1 MSASSATTL
10 ISPPS
15 TSANPVTENTSAT
28 APAASTSTN
37 QPTTQTS
44 MQRSNSH
51 HGQTHKARH
60 AHTSHGAH
68 HGHGHHGK
76 RRPSAHAAHTTGHLT
91 GGRRGS
97 ESDGGRKVA
106 FAALT
111 MAAMNH
117 GEEKG
122 KRRKSQEEVR
132 WTSSLIS
139 GLGSVIQVADKT
151 LETAGDVF
159 QIRYSPTSLI
169 PNYVCDLQYL
179 FTTRDPTSSE
189 GEGIGEQCGRR
200 RRRGPGS

>member
-15 TSANPVTENTSAT
+15 G
-28 APAASTSTN
+28 STN
-37 QPTTQTS
+37 TIIAAATTSSPTNTTTTDQPTTQTS

-51 HGQTHKARH
+51 HGHTHKARH
-60 AHTSHGAH
+60 AHTTHGAH
-68 HGHGHHGK
+68 HGHAHAHHGK
-76 RRPSAHAAHTTGHLT
+76 RRPSAHAAHTTGHLG

-122 KRRKSQEEVR
+122 KRRKSQEEVCGPMQVMAI
-132 WTSSLIS
+132 WPVIGS
-139 GLGSVIQVADKT
+139 GL
-151 LETAGDVF
+151 
-159 QIRYSPTSLI
+159 TSLAE
-169 PNYVCDLQYL
+169 
-179 FTTRDPTSSE
+179 TTHHVVE
-189 GEGIGEQCGRR
+189 I
-200 RRRGPGS
+200 